1 MLTRIPVV
9 VVAGV
14 EHLVLLVLL
23 AQALPAVTVALE
35 LPHQLAAHL

>member
-9 VVAGV
+9 VVAAV

-23 AQALPAVTVALE
+23 AQVLPAVTVALE
-35 LPHQLAAHL
+35 LPHQLAAHQ